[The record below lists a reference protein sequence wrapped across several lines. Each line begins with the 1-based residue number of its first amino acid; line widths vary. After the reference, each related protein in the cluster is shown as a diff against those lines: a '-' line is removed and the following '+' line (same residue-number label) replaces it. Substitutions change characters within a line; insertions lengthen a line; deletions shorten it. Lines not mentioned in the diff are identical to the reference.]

1 MLLWSAVI
9 KILWDVTGCCQ
20 TIPGKA
26 VKSAEIWYTM
36 AAPDNV
42 VCCAALRGPGYT
54 TAPAV
59 NVIIGGD
66 TEPQRQGDWVDNPA
80 PGNPVAA
87 PMLSAM
93 PAGYASAPAGLVSPQ
108 VGADPPIA
116 PRPYGTPVPGGVL
129 IGADISMQIR
139 VRGCCIAPLCAPLWA
154 ASCSHC
160 NTCNGS
166 HITTFL
172 TTARP

>member
-1 MLLWSAVI
+1 M
-9 KILWDVTGCCQ
+9 
-20 TIPGKA
+20 
-26 VKSAEIWYTM
+26 KSSEMWFRV
-36 AAPDNV
+36 AAPDDSI
-42 VCCAALRGPGYT
+42 CCAALRGPGYT

-139 VRGCCIAPLCAPLWA
+139 VRGCRAAPLLTPLWA
-154 ASCSHC
+154 TSWSPC

-166 HITTFL
+166 HITLL
-172 TTARP
+172 TKTAWP

>member
-1 MLLWSAVI
+1 MKLTRLWFR
-9 KILWDVTGCCQ
+9 L
-20 TIPGKA
+20 
-26 VKSAEIWYTM
+26 
-36 AAPDNV
+36 AAPDV
-42 VCCAALRGPGYT
+42 GVCCAALRGPGYT

-93 PAGYASAPAGLVSPQ
+93 PAGYASAPAGLMSPQ

-139 VRGCCIAPLCAPLWA
+139 VRGCYIAPFCTPLWA
-154 ASCSHC
+154 ASWSPYK
-160 NTCNGS
+160 TCRGND
-166 HITTFL
+166 ITL
-172 TTARP
+172 SMKTARPSLVICISSPSHCMLFLCCGLSSK

>member
-1 MLLWSAVI
+1 MMLS
-9 KILWDVTGCCQ
+9 
-20 TIPGKA
+20 
-26 VKSAEIWYTM
+26 
-36 AAPDNV
+36 APDDV

-66 TEPQRQGDWVDNPA
+66 TEPQRQGDRGDYPA
-80 PGNPVAA
+80 LGNPVAA

-93 PAGYASAPAGLVSPQ
+93 PVGYASAPAGLVSPQ
-108 VGADPPIA
+108 MVGGQKPADAGMANPPIA

-139 VRGCCIAPLCAPLWA
+139 VRGCCNGLPVCTSVGRLFA
-154 ASCSHC
+154 ALPVCKGGDR
-160 NTCNGS
+160 TIFVKTA
-166 HITTFL
+166 HIS
-172 TTARP
+172 